1 MARTQHTEAEIPF
14 YNHLMAVGEDAPSLE
29 EKVDLVQSIRGS
41 SPDRGRRL
49 DHFLL
54 DQLTRCRLGLNEA
67 QAAHEELRQILEQ
80 LNAPPWYPALFLRPV
95 AMELGPR
102 ALVLHGGMRRLV
114 ALAEDIDL
122 DSLVIGEEVF
132 LGRELNVITGKSPYG
147 GPQCGETAFY
157 ERATADGRCVLRWR
171 DDEVVVDAAGAL
183 QTVELTSGDQV
194 RWDRTAW
201 MAFEKIEHGAGQR
214 FLLNEVPIIGRE
226 RVGGQDASLEALLSA
241 LTATLV
247 APDKAARYGLGG
259 HRTVLMIGPPG
270 CGKTL
275 MVRVA
280 AAEVMRLSGQRC
292 RFGVVKPAEWESPWV
307 GETQQNIRNCFKALR
322 EAAADGCAVLFLD
335 EIESVGRIRGG
346 SGGHHSDKFLAAL
359 LAEIDGFT
367 ERTGIAIIAATNRK
381 DLVDPA
387 LLERLSDIEIT
398 VRRPDMR
405 GAKAIFE
412 IHLPEALPYH
422 TNGSATW
429 ETRRDIIEAA
439 VSRFYSPNAEN
450 ELCTLRFRDGKT
462 RTVVARELASGRMFA
477 QVCRAACQ
485 AAFLRDVRG
494 GEAGVRVGDMDGA
507 VSEAMERMAS
517 TLTLRNAH
525 AYLSDLP
532 QDVDVV
538 SVEPIVRRVPRPQ
551 HYLNAA

>member
-1 MARTQHTEAEIPF
+1 MARTQHTEAEISSL
-14 YNHLMAVGEDAPSLE
+14 NQLIAVGEEAPSLE
-29 EKVDLVQSIRGS
+29 QKVDLLQRIRGT
-41 SPDRGRRL
+41 SPDHGRRV

-54 DQLTRCRLGLNEA
+54 DQLTRCRLGLTEA
-67 QAAHEELRQILEQ
+67 QAALEELRQMLEQ

-95 AMELGPR
+95 ATERGPR
-102 ALVLHGGMRRLV
+102 AMVLHGGMRRLV
-114 ALAEDIDL
+114 ALAAGIDL

-132 LGRELNVITGKSPYG
+132 LGRELNVIVGKSPYG
-147 GPQCGETAFY
+147 RPQCGETAFY
-157 ERATADGRCVLRWR
+157 ERTTADGRYVLRCR
-171 DDEVVVDAAGAL
+171 DEEVVVDAAGAL
-183 QTVELTSGDQV
+183 QTFELTSGDQV
-194 RWDRTAW
+194 RWDRTAFI
-201 MAFEKIEHGAGQR
+201 AFEKIEHGPGQR
-214 FLLNEVPIIGRE
+214 FLLNEVPNIGRE
-226 RVGGQDASLEALLSA
+226 RVGGQDASLDALLSA

-247 APDKAARYGLGG
+247 APDQAARYGLGG
-259 HRTVLMIGPPG
+259 HRSVLLVGPPG

-280 AAEVMRLSGQRC
+280 AAEVTRLSGQRC

-307 GETQQNIRNCFKALR
+307 GETQQNIRNCFNALR
-322 EAAADGCAVLFLD
+322 EAATDGCAVLFLD

-346 SGGHHSDKFLAAL
+346 FGSHHSDKFLAAL

-387 LLERLSDIEIT
+387 LLERLSEIEIT

-422 TNGSATW
+422 ANGAATS

-462 RTVVARELASGRMFA
+462 RTIVARELASGRMFA
-477 QVCRAACQ
+477 QVCGAACQ

-494 GEAGVRVGDMDGA
+494 GEAGVRVTDMDRA

-551 HYLNAA
+551 RYLNAA